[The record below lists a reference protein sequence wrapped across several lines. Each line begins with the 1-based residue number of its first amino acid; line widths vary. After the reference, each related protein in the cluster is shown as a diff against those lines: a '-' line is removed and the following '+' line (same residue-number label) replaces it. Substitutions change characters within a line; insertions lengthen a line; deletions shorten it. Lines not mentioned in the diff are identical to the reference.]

1 MRGQFPGF
9 GIFGQYCSANRTG
22 NVTFAKLV
30 IQLGYLYFVGRA
42 FFCDTGIAA
51 LKRRDLCFQL
61 FFQNGNLGVN
71 IIYLF
76 WVAAFSFSKFSVR
89 FLSYSALPICSFV
102 AAICL
107 LMSVL
112 LLAIALPL
120 ASNCIFFK

>member
-76 WVAAFSFSKFSVR
+76 LGGGIFLQQVFCAFSFIFGFADLFFCGSYLFIDVR
-89 FLSYSALPICSFV
+89 AFAGYRFTAGQ
-102 AAICL
+102 
-107 LMSVL
+107 
-112 LLAIALPL
+112 
-120 ASNCIFFK
+120 

>member
-1 MRGQFPGF
+1 MASSPA
-9 GIFGQYCSANRTG
+9 SAYLASTVPQIGLG

-76 WVAAFSFSKFSVR
+76 LGGGIFLQQVFFFVR
-89 FLSYSALPICSFV
+89 FLFIFGFRPF
-102 AAICL
+102 
-107 LMSVL
+107 VL
-112 LLAIALPL
+112 LWQL
-120 ASNCIFFK
+120 SVY